1 MEKQFH
7 EILKTDK
14 IVRNEPAMWIK
25 SDDQTEHGRLILTSK
40 KLYFA
45 KTIMGSSNLSRHLL
59 THQDLEPI
67 LEIDLDTINILARD
81 SFVTDN
87 NVLSL
92 TYMQYETVRFSVIH
106 YEEWEKEIQSTR
118 MTPDIPGDPNK
129 ETKAA

>member
-1 MEKQFH
+1 MEKQFQ
-7 EILKTDK
+7 EILKTDG

-25 SDDQTEHGRLILTSK
+25 SDDQTEHGRLVLTSK

-45 KTIMGSSNLSRHLL
+45 KTIIGSSNLSRHLL
-59 THQDLEPI
+59 THQDLEPV

-87 NVLSL
+87 NVLAI
-92 TYMQYETVRFSVIH
+92 TYMQYESVRFSVIH